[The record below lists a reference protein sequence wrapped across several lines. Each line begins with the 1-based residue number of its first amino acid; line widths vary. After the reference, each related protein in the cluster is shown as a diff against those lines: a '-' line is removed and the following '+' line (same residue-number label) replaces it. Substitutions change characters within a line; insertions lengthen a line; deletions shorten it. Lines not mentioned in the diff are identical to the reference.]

1 MGTAELKVEGG
12 KLVEA
17 KVKISEGKISEI
29 LITGDFY
36 MHPEEKIEELE
47 KSLLGTSIEK
57 LNDNIYKFFKKK
69 SITLVGVRPKDFAK
83 VILMASQE

>member
-1 MGTAELKVEGG
+1 MGTAELKVPEG

-17 KVKISEGKISEI
+17 KVKIIEGKINEI

-36 MHPEEKIEELE
+36 VHPEEEIEELE
-47 KSLLGTSIEK
+47 KNLLGISVEK
-57 LNDNIYKFFKKK
+57 VNDVVNNFFKNRD
-69 SITLVGVRPKDFAK
+69 IILVGVRPQDFVK